1 MDKVW
6 AKRANFNH
14 RVKTKRGI
22 DMKNNYE
29 KKSFWQDVTANNN
42 LNQGISAEQT
52 STDGRDFERI
62 AQAMAN
68 ANNYNS
74 ADQNFNWHDGEDE
87 IKPRK
92 PKAPEI
98 WDDLAV
104 IPGLDGNMPIGAI
117 GEESLM
123 SGLVLSPEQDYPE
136 QQNTE
141 DGDYYDYE

>member
-1 MDKVW
+1 
-6 AKRANFNH
+6 
-14 RVKTKRGI
+14 
-22 DMKNNYE
+22 MKNNYE
-29 KKSFWQDVTANNN
+29 KNSFWQDVTAKNN

-62 AQAMAN
+62 AEAMAS
-68 ANNYNS
+68 ANSYNS
-74 ADQNFNWHDGEDE
+74 KEQNFNWHDGEDE
-87 IKPRK
+87 VKPHR
-92 PKAPEI
+92 PKAPKI

-104 IPGLDGNMPIGAI
+104 IPGLDGNMPVGPI